1 MPKFKTVLAVLVLI
15 LASQVLFAGGG
26 KEAPAASKSGD
37 VQEIQAMVL
46 KLGHIAEPS
55 HPYARGGEYL
65 ADLLKKKSGGKIEVK
80 TYHSSQLGDQK
91 ALIEGLIY
99 GTVDMALVGTAAL
112 GQFQPQ
118 VSLFD
123 LPFLFEDLD
132 HAYKSLDTVG
142 MDLGKPLEAKGI
154 KLLGYM
160 ENGIR
165 HMTNNIREIRTP
177 ADMKGL
183 KIRVQTNKIFVSMM
197 KALGASPTPMSL
209 GELYTAMQQ
218 GVVDGQENPAAHI
231 YTQRFYE
238 VQKYASL
245 TAHAYAPEPVLVSM
259 TKWNAFPENVRQI
272 FIEATKEAVAWQRKL
287 SADEDAGYWDKIRA
301 TGKMKV
307 SEVDRKPFMEATA
320 KVHAEFADSVGKDN
334 LARIAALKKK

>member
-1 MPKFKTVLAVLVLI
+1 MLKSKRLIAALAVLLV
-15 LASQVLFAGGG
+15 ASFLYAGGS
-26 KEAPAASKSGD
+26 KEAPATPKAGSAP
-37 VQEIQAMVL
+37 EIQAMVL

-55 HPYARGGEYL
+55 HPYAKGGDYF
-65 ADLLKKKSGGKIEVK
+65 ADLVKKKSGGKIEIK

-91 ALIEGLIY
+91 SLIEGLIY

-118 VSLFD
+118 ISLFD

-132 HAYKSLDTVG
+132 HAYKSLDSVG
-142 MDLGKPLEAKGI
+142 MDLGKALEPKGI

-165 HMTNNIREIRTP
+165 HMTNNVREIKTP

-218 GVVDGQENPAAHI
+218 GRRRRAGEPGGPYLHPEVLRSAEVRLAHGPRLRSGTRPRLHDEVERLSGKRAPDFHRRHQGGRRLAAQALRRRRLGVLGQGQGHGKDEGDRGRQEALHGSDGQG
-231 YTQRFYE
+231 
-238 VQKYASL
+238 S
-245 TAHAYAPEPVLVSM
+245 
-259 TKWNAFPENVRQI
+259 
-272 FIEATKEAVAWQRKL
+272 
-287 SADEDAGYWDKIRA
+287 
-301 TGKMKV
+301 
-307 SEVDRKPFMEATA
+307 
-320 KVHAEFADSVGKDN
+320 
-334 LARIAALKKK
+334 

>member
-1 MPKFKTVLAVLVLI
+1 MKKGVWVLCFVWVSAAL
-15 LASQVLFAGGG
+15 LFAGGS
-26 KEAPAASKSGD
+26 KEDSSKSTSG
-37 VQEIQAMVL
+37 EIPTMVL

-55 HPYARGGEYL
+55 HPYARGGDYFAEL
-65 ADLLKKKSGGKIEVK
+65 VKQKSGGKIEIK
-80 TYHSSQLGDQK
+80 TFHSSQLGDQK
-91 ALIEGLIY
+91 SLIEGLIY
-99 GTVDMALVGTAAL
+99 GTIDLALVGTAAL

-118 VSLFD
+118 ISLFD
-123 LPFLFEDLD
+123 LPFLFDDLE
-132 HAYKSLDTVG
+132 HTYKSLDTVG
-142 MDLGKPLEAKGI
+142 MELGAALEPKGI

-165 HMTNNIREIRTP
+165 HMTNNIREIKKP
-177 ADMKGL
+177 EDMKGL

-209 GELYTAMQQ
+209 GELYSALQQ

-245 TAHAYAPEPVLVSM
+245 TAHAYAPEPLLISM
-259 TKWNAFPENVRQI
+259 KRWNAFPAQVQEI
-272 FIEATKEAVAWQRKL
+272 FWQAAKESIAWQRDL
-287 SADEDAGYWDKIRA
+287 SKKEDSEYWDKIKA

-307 SEVDRKPFMEATA
+307 TEVDRRPFMEATQ
-320 KVHAEFADSVGKDN
+320 KVHDEFADEVGRDN
-334 LARIAALKKK
+334 LARIKALKKG